1 MVRLELQYLHDI
13 GRINPTVETIITDLR
28 QRAGLTICAKPF
40 NDVVEKAMQISWTRD
55 PFDRIIV
62 AQASI
67 DMDILITADQ
77 TIHAHYPQ
85 ATW

>member
-13 GRINPTVETIITDLR
+13 GRINPTVDVIMADLV
-28 QRAGLTICAKPF
+28 QRTGLIVCNKPF
-40 NDVVEKAMQISWTRD
+40 NDVIEQALHISWTRD

-67 DMDILITADQ
+67 GNEILVTADQ

-85 ATW
+85 ARW